1 MSESLVFKCA
11 DIDELSKA
19 VAELVSHRLESL
31 LGNRER
37 RLVDRPT
44 MARLANIGVCT
55 LDRLVSGKRIPSVLV
70 GRRRLFDPDPV
81 IAAIIALEE
90 ISDV

>member
-1 MSESLVFKCA
+1 MNKSLILEHADVDVLAMKVA
-11 DIDELSKA
+11 DIIA
-19 VAELVSHRLESL
+19 NRVESI

-44 MARLANIGVCT
+44 MARLANIGTAT
-55 LDRLVSGKRIPSVLV
+55 LDRLVSNKRIPSVLV

-81 IAAIIALEE
+81 IDALVAMED

>member
-11 DIDELSKA
+11 DIDELSNA
-19 VAELVSHRLESL
+19 VAELVSKRLESL

-44 MARLANIGVCT
+44 MARLANIGTAT
-55 LDRLVSGKRIPSVLV
+55 LDRLVSNKRIPSVLV

-81 IAAIIALEE
+81 IDALVAMED